1 MPEAHKYEQHKMRTT
16 DTLWT
21 YKYIFAFCYGIWFSH
36 RNKATTDPRNWVHG
50 KNQNRWNMNRCNL
63 GCIKQSK
70 EENKKANW
78 LPTKQTM
85 YCMTKPKFYQYPKNY
100 CKSSEQWKES
110 EEQEAN
116 KKANWLPTKQT
127 MYCTTK
133 PKFCQYTTKNYC
145 KSSEQWKESEGQEA
159 NRKANWLPMK
169 QKWQRIWSGICYMI
183 ENTAHITA

>member
-1 MPEAHKYEQHKMRTT
+1 MLLHKNLVFRPFSRLFNISAFWNAFQNYFKWVLKFILHSCQIWTLYNTFTVPEAHKYEQHKMRTM

-70 EENKKANW
+70 KENK
-78 LPTKQTM
+78 
-85 YCMTKPKFYQYPKNY
+85 
-100 CKSSEQWKES
+100 
-110 EEQEAN
+110 
-116 KKANWLPTKQT
+116 
-127 MYCTTK
+127 
-133 PKFCQYTTKNYC
+133 
-145 KSSEQWKESEGQEA
+145 
-159 NRKANWLPMK
+159 KANWLPMK
-169 QKWQRIWSGICYMI
+169 QKWQRIWSCICYMI